1 MMTLSHASAMQ
12 QSVPGCGCSQY
23 SAGRPHHVST
33 GSMEM
38 TFVPIC
44 THMFS
49 QWPKYPSPLDFSG
62 SLPHTTRTS
71 GFFHSGLA

>member
-23 SAGRPHHVST
+23 SARAPHHVST

-38 TFVPIC
+38 IFVPIC

-49 QWPKYPSPLDFSG
+49 QWPK
-62 SLPHTTRTS
+62 
-71 GFFHSGLA
+71 